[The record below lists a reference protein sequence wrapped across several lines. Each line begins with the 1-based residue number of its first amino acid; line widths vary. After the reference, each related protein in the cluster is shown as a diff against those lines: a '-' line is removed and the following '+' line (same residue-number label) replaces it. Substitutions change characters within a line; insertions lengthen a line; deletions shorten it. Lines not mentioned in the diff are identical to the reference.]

1 MGIMGTL
8 NVVFSS
14 ATRKLAFVLRI
25 LGPPYVSLMS
35 TRSACTTT
43 KYCISAYT
51 VFATTLKVVV
61 HKARDVP
68 KTARRR
74 AHSHFG
80 RDSSRLVLSITFS
93 CSNRSSIAAV
103 ERRLLFASI
112 YERRRFG

>member
-35 TRSACTTT
+35 TRSACT
-43 KYCISAYT
+43 
-51 VFATTLKVVV
+51 TTLKVVV

>member
-80 RDSSRLVLSITFS
+80 RDSSRLVLRQYNFQLQQQKQY
-93 CSNRSSIAAV
+93 SSS
-103 ERRLLFASI
+103 RASVI
-112 YERRRFG
+112 VCIDL

>member
-43 KYCISAYT
+43 
-51 VFATTLKVVV
+51 LKVVV

-80 RDSSRLVLSITFS
+80 RDSSRLVLRQYNFQLQQQKQY
-93 CSNRSSIAAV
+93 SSS
-103 ERRLLFASI
+103 RASVI
-112 YERRRFG
+112 VCIDL